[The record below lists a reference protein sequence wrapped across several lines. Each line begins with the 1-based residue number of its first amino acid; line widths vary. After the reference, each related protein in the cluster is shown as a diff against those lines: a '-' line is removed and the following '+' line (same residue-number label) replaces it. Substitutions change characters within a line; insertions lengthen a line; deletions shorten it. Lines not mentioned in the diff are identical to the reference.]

1 MRVRV
6 NSNWHLYGHTS
17 LNVDDT
23 VEVLED
29 NGDEVEIEFEDYRD
43 ELRTWT
49 VPSIVLDMQE
59 YRMTQ
64 ETGGDISVSDI

>member
-23 VEVLED
+23 VEVIDD
-29 NGDEVEIEFEDYRD
+29 NGDEVDILFEDCSF
-43 ELRTWT
+43 WT

-59 YRMTQ
+59 YRMT
-64 ETGGDISVSDI
+64 VSGVEG